1 MNTSNVIN
9 VVNVVPGDSLS
20 LILLLQVEP
29 HQKTSGTQ
37 NATERDIR
45 RSTNLFKLK
54 NVLVE
59 VILKLLIGVVNA
71 ELFEAVG
78 LEVFEA
84 EDVEHA
90 DRQALKERRG
100 K

>member
-1 MNTSNVIN
+1 MNTSNVID

-37 NATERDIR
+37 IATERDIQ

-59 VILKLLIGVVNA
+59 VILKLLVGVVNA

-84 EDVEHA
+84 KDVEHA
-90 DRQALKERRG
+90 DRQALKE
-100 K
+100 